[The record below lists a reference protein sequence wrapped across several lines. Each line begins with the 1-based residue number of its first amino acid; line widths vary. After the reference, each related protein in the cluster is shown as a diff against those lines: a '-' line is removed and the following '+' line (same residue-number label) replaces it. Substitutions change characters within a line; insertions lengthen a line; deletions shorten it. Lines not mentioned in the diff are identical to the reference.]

1 METTYGRQFWTE
13 FSDEKTVLLTK
24 REWAAKIL
32 QHSREDLHYAIE
44 QMKSERER
52 GNKDFEWPDIPKILG
67 LLNNRI
73 SPDGHNS
80 NAYLEFSDERNTSY
94 QPKQIESDEKK
105 SATQLAHDKAMR
117 DMWK

>member
-1 METTYGRQFWTE
+1 M
-13 FSDEKTVLLTK
+13 LTK

-32 QHSREDLHYAIE
+32 EHSREDLHYAIE

-73 SPDGHNS
+73 SPDGKNS
-80 NAYLEFSDERNTSY
+80 TAYLTFDDPNHPEH
-94 QPKQIESDEKK
+94 KQYSKSKRIESASTVSKRKDSGNNHLKNLK
-105 SATQLAHDKAMR
+105 DLF
-117 DMWK
+117 